1 MTTITL
7 VRDMAV
13 VLLAAGIAGVI
24 CKRMG
29 LSVIVGYLL
38 AGIVIGPNTPLKMLT
53 DQTRIEDLAQVGL
66 VFVMFAIGL
75 NLSLTKLARM
85 GAATLMATAL
95 GAAFVFA
102 FTLLLGQALGWN
114 YKQGLFLAAML
125 MVSSSAVIAKLI
137 QEMHLSH
144 NKTAQLALSVT
155 VCEDIVA
162 VVMLAILASV
172 GGPADG
178 GGAAAAAAAV
188 PAAVGAGVDGVM
200 GAVENTVA
208 AAGAAVAESALVKI
222 SRYVVLV
229 LALCILILPR
239 VLRRLDTSGDPELRT
254 IVIAGLLLI
263 LAVCAAQAGFS
274 IALGACLFGAIVAE
288 MPQRDYIERSFE
300 SVRSIFSS
308 LFFVSIGMM
317 AKPAELLDPKA
328 LGLTGVLLLFAM
340 VGRPLACG
348 FALVLVGMPPREAK
362 RGGLLLTPLGE
373 FTFIIAQAAIAA
385 AFFESYL
392 YPVSIALSLGT
403 VLLTPFTNR
412 YERQIIG
419 LAERL
424 EPRVVTRALEA
435 YHEWFLQMQNNP
447 PSRPAWR
454 LTRPRLLQ
462 IGLEMLLV
470 TAISAFSPPVSEALS
485 AAMKKIA
492 RGGGGILA
500 RLGDNAAAE
509 AVLWAVNSVVPLA
522 VFWVGVG
529 VVAAMFLVSIC
540 RSANAVILIFAR
552 SFEGPYLPRKLL
564 ERAFQAAA
572 VLAGLFW
579 IYSILP
585 GAWRETTLRGVTL
598 PMRLVLLVVAA
609 AVVWLFSRKLI
620 HWHEAWRG
628 TVAEVLSGGG
638 SPTETRE
645 EARHEMGR
653 GLESW
658 DIHLQDCVLPENAAC
673 AGESL
678 RDLAIPARFGGAVSE
693 IERNGYCIHSPGP
706 ETRLYPGDK
715 VLLLGKEAEISKAR
729 AFLMK
734 KGVLETDAPG
744 HVVLETYAVEA
755 SPRAGKSFAELG
767 VARRTGVRVVGILRG
782 EQRIINPGGDELL
795 LNGDD
800 LLLAG
805 TIEQARAFA
814 KWLENADADD
824 TADRGTGGAVPDG
837 AA

>member
-1 MTTITL
+1 
-7 VRDMAV
+7 MAI
-13 VLLAAGIAGVI
+13 VLLAAGIAGVL
-24 CKRMG
+24 CKLAG

-38 AGIVIGPNTPLKMLT
+38 AGIVIGPNTPLRMLT

-85 GAATLMATAL
+85 GVATLAATAL
-95 GAAFVFA
+95 GAALVFV
-102 FTLLLGQALGWN
+102 FTLLLGQAMGWN

-137 QEMHLSH
+137 QEAHLSH
-144 NKTAQLALSVT
+144 NKTAQLALSIT

-172 GGPADG
+172 GGVVGTGDAAST
-178 GGAAAAAAAV
+178 GAAIGAAV
-188 PAAVGAGVDGVM
+188 MPTGGVNAVMEVVG
-200 GAVENTVA
+200 NTVA
-208 AAGAAVAESALVKI
+208 AAGTAVAESALVKI
-222 SRYVVLV
+222 GRYVVLI

-239 VLRRLDTSGDPELRT
+239 VLKRLDTSGDPELRT

-274 IALGACLFGAIVAE
+274 IALGAFLFGAIVGE

-317 AKPAELLDPKA
+317 AKPAALLDPRA
-328 LGLTGVLLLFAM
+328 LVLTGALLLFAM

-348 FALVLVGMPPREAK
+348 FALVLVGVAPREAR

-385 AFFESYL
+385 SLFEDYL
-392 YPVSIALSLGT
+392 YPVAIALSLCT

-412 YERQIIG
+412 YAKQITEF
-419 LAERL
+419 AERM
-424 EPRVVTRALEA
+424 EPRVVTKTLDA
-435 YHEWFLQMQNNP
+435 YHEWFLQMKNTS
-447 PSRPAWR
+447 PSQSAWR

-462 IGLEMLLV
+462 IGIEMLLV
-470 TAISAFSPPVSEALS
+470 TAISAFAPPVSS
-485 AAMKKIA
+485 GIA
-492 RGGGGILA
+492 
-500 RLGDNAAAE
+500 
-509 AVLWAVNSVVPLA
+509 SVVKKVAHEGGAILPQEGEYAMVLVALA
-522 VFWVGVG
+522 VFWVVVG
-529 VVAAMFLVSIC
+529 IVVAMILVSIC
-540 RSANAVILIFAR
+540 RSANKVILIFAR
-552 SFEGPYLPRKLL
+552 SFSASNGWNKEQNLPRNLL
-564 ERAFQAAA
+564 ERAFQAASA
-572 VLAGLFW
+572 LAGLFW

-585 GAWRETTLRGVTL
+585 SQWRDETLRGVTL
-598 PMRLVLLVVAA
+598 PMRIVLLAGAA
-609 AVVWLFSRKLI
+609 AVLGLFSRKLI
-620 HWHEAWRG
+620 QWHEAWQG
-628 TVAEVLSGGG
+628 AVADVLSG
-638 SPTETRE
+638 SSSAETKANE
-645 EARHEMGR
+645 VARHEIGH

-658 DIHLQDCVLPENAAC
+658 DIHLQNCVLPENAAC

-678 RDLAIPARFGGAVSE
+678 SDLAIPTRFGGTVSE

-715 VLLLGKEAEISKAR
+715 VFLLGKEGEIASAR

-734 KGVLETDAPG
+734 KGALQSDVSAR
-744 HVVLETYAVEA
+744 VVLETCTVDA
-755 SPRAGKSFAELG
+755 SSRAGKSFAELG
-767 VARRTGVRVVGILRG
+767 VARQTGVRIVAIQRG
-782 EQRIINPGGDELL
+782 TRRIINPKGDETLE
-795 LNGDD
+795 NGDA

-805 TIEQARAFA
+805 TIEQTRAFA
-814 KWLENADADD
+814 KWLKTVPPDAQ
-824 TADRGTGGAVPDG
+824 APLPAGAS
-837 AA
+837 